1 MSKLLKLFN
10 FHGQGSKFDINKVA
24 FQNIAVSELY
34 KSRFKDYCLN
44 ENCYKPDIISLLNN
58 LTYQDYIADINDL
71 APKKYDSL
79 ILGHSLGELM
89 FLPCNK
95 LIDVDDLML
104 ISRKRD
110 ELMRSEMSK
119 WKVRNMKL
127 SANAVNKENDD
138 SDEWISSYSLLI
150 SPKLLKKQPRFI
162 TETLTP
168 MLDNDIGMKSLTLS
182 LYNTQTSVVLTGLT
196 NDFEEL
202 FEKDSKSSKAILKS
216 IKLPNFSQIA
226 FHNKKFLSHIEEP
239 LNDFIF
245 KVLVKNKHSHLE
257 NLDIPVF
264 SSYSNKINTKLLPAM
279 EAFTKSS
286 FNTVPFYK
294 NCQTIKEHIKAN
306 DYTLERVDLGPS
318 DVLTGILN
326 KNGLK

>member
-1 MSKLLKLFN
+1 MSKLLKLFT
-10 FHGQGSKFDINKVA
+10 FHGQGSKFDISKVA

-34 KSRFKDYCLN
+34 NSRFKDYCLN

-58 LTYQDYIADINDL
+58 LTYQDYIADTNDL
-71 APKKYDSL
+71 VPKKYDSL

-110 ELMRSEMSK
+110 ELMRNEMSK
-119 WKVRNMKL
+119 WKERNMKL
-127 SANAVNKENDD
+127 STNNISEQRAN

-150 SPKLLKKQPRFI
+150 SPKLLKKQPSFI
-162 TETLTP
+162 VETLIP

-182 LYNTQTSVVLTGLT
+182 LYNTQNSVVLTGLT
-196 NDFEEL
+196 KDFEEL
-202 FEKDSKSSKAILKS
+202 FQKDSQNVKAISKF

-226 FHNKKFLSHIEEP
+226 FHNKKFLSKIEEP

-245 KVLVKNKHSHLE
+245 KVLIKNKHSHLE

-264 SSYSNKINTKLLPAM
+264 SSYSNEINTKLLPAM

-286 FNTVPFYK
+286 FNTIPLYE
-294 NCQTIKEHIKAN
+294 NCQKIKEHINAN
-306 DYTLERVDLGPS
+306 DYRVERIDLGPS